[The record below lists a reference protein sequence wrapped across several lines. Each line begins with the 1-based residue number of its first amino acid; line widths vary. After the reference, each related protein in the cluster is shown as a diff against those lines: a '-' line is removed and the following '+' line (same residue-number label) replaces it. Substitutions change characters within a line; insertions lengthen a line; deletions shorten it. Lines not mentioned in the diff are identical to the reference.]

1 MGDFNQREYNLL
13 YNKNKRTWIRVNVSN
28 EEREKFDAYC
38 ISLGVKSS
46 TYVKTLINND
56 MKRRGLEPL
65 FKIRN
70 TDAE

>member
-38 ISLGVKSS
+38 ISLDVKSS
-46 TYVKTLINND
+46 TYVKNLINED
-56 MKRRGLEPL
+56 MKRRGFEPL
-65 FKIRN
+65 FNVKSI
-70 TDAE
+70 D